1 MTFSD
6 SEEQIFNKI
15 LEAVEGE
22 MEVEYLHDFPQSILT
37 FPGLEIRIREQEVY
51 HNNIRIPMSHYEF
64 ATLLYLAKHP
74 NWVFSKKQIYEAIW
88 KAPGDSCGTAVTN
101 VISQIRRKIGT
112 GYIETVIGCG
122 YKFVG

>member
-15 LEAVEGE
+15 LETVEGE
-22 MEVEYLHDFPQSILT
+22 MEVEYLQEPSQAILT

-51 HNNIRIPMSHYEF
+51 HNNTFVPLSHYEF
-64 ATLLYLAKHP
+64 STLLYLAKHP
-74 NWVFSKKQIYEAIW
+74 NWVFSKEQIYTAVW
-88 KAPGDSCGTAVTN
+88 KASGDSCGTAVTN
-101 VISQIRRKIGT
+101 VISHIRRKIGT